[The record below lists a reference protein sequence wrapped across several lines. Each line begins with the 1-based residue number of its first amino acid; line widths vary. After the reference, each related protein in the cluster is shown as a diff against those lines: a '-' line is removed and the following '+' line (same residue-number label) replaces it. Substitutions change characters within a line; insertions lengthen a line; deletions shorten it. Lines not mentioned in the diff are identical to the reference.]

1 MGALAATP
9 RSSTATAAGF
19 SPTAATP
26 LPRPT
31 TRRPRKRSKRPKG
44 LYFTTRRRHAKSQ
57 LAQRPKLLHSPLKL
71 LPSLALLRSA
81 RLQRLQTHVR
91 STTRRRPPTSR
102 SQLLSQPQ
110 LVSPPAAPSST
121 PAARRHLTKS
131 QRSST
136 STLGWL
142 SISKATLTPRR
153 DHSAKNWWTAVL
165 KAPRST
171 WLPRVARTR

>member
-1 MGALAATP
+1 MG
-9 RSSTATAAGF
+9 
-19 SPTAATP
+19 
-26 LPRPT
+26 
-31 TRRPRKRSKRPKG
+31 
-44 LYFTTRRRHAKSQ
+44 
-57 LAQRPKLLHSPLKL
+57 
-71 LPSLALLRSA
+71 A

-91 STTRRRPPTSR
+91 STRRRWPPTSK
-102 SQLLSQPQ
+102 SQLLSRPQ
-110 LVSPPAAPSST
+110 LVSHPAAPSST

-153 DHSAKNWWTAVL
+153 DHIAKNWWTAVL

-171 WLPRVARTR
+171 WLPRVARTRLLTSQAHARKRGPSQSVHRTPSLLQQSFPRDAK